1 MPRLARPVDSS
12 EWAVSEQIGA
22 RRDRL
27 LDVPATWDLLRTVV
41 AESNAAALAGRLPVR
56 WQESTDRPGFYRVV
70 AQVPLAEATFD
81 QFFNGRSGYRA
92 QYYLSPEEGIIFNRE
107 LVVGLTSAMQAA
119 HGQFPRLPD
128 WHLVETS
135 IRAPHSK
142 VWVFDD
148 QQAFDA
154 AEENTLNPP
163 RWVMS
168 ERSRGRRVPLPSHL
182 MIDIKGAFI
191 RPGTGDIWVD
201 DFKLDR
207 ACDLFRYGF
216 S

>member
-1 MPRLARPVDSS
+1 MGRVRTDRCATRPPTRCASHLGSAENRSRRIERSRSCRASADAMAGIDGSAGFLPGRCASAAGRSNLRSILQRPLGLSGPVLP
-12 EWAVSEQIGA
+12 VA
-22 RRDRL
+22 RRR
-27 LDVPATWDLLRTVV
+27 
-41 AESNAAALAGRLPVR
+41 
-56 WQESTDRPGFYRVV
+56 
-70 AQVPLAEATFD
+70 
-81 QFFNGRSGYRA
+81 
-92 QYYLSPEEGIIFNRE
+92 
-107 LVVGLTSAMQAA
+107 
-119 HGQFPRLPD
+119 H
-128 WHLVETS
+128 HL
-135 IRAPHSK
+135 
-142 VWVFDD
+142 WVFDD

-182 MIDIKGAFI
+182 MIDIKGTFI